1 MLLIT
6 AFWIEYYKENFQET
20 VCSCKVYDTL
30 WLLENLTILIAKAQL
45 NSWKNTLTLFC
56 TFNNICV
63 KLCTTLL
70 AEDLQ
75 L

>member
-1 MLLIT
+1 MLSIT
-6 AFWIEYYKENFQET
+6 AFGIEYYKENFQWT
-20 VCSCKVYDTL
+20 VCSCKVYTL
-30 WLLENLTILIAKAQL
+30 WFQENLTILIAKAQL

-63 KLCTTLL
+63 KLCTTLI
-70 AEDLQ
+70 AKDLQ